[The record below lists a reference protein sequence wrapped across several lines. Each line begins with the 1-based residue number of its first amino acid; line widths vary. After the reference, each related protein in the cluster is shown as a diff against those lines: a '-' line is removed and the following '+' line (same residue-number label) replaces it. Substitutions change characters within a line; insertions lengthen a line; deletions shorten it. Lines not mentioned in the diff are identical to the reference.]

1 MDAAPRSCPVCESG
15 RSTFLIQ
22 VPPDYLDAHN
32 PIPEHEYL
40 YYRCSDCRAAFLS
53 PLPSDAELR
62 MYYEADAYHYDA
74 DAPPGELGG
83 FRRWHLN
90 VSRKIP
96 AERAGDHLDFG
107 CGPGYYMAYARS
119 LGWKS
124 TGVEYSE
131 KSARTARNRGFSV
144 VLESELATA
153 PEGSFDLVTMI
164 HSLEHLPDPSET
176 LSLLARKLRPGGVL
190 MVEVPYLDC
199 HEFGI
204 FGRHYSMIQ
213 APVHLQFFDDK
224 TMEYLAARAGLRLT
238 RQCNNTLTPVHY
250 VWSILNWSHHRFGL
264 ALSRRRKIMI
274 NILAFPL
281 VVIPA
286 GIASLCGLKGIAR
299 QYYFQA

>member
-1 MDAAPRSCPVCESG
+1 M
-15 RSTFLIQ
+15 FLIQ
-22 VPPDYLDAHN
+22 VPPDYLDSHN
-32 PIPEHEYL
+32 PIPEREYL
-40 YYRCSDCRAAFLS
+40 YYRCGDCSAAFLS
-53 PLPSDAELR
+53 PLPSDAEHR
-62 MYYEADAYHYDA
+62 TYYEADTYHYDS
-74 DAPPGELGG
+74 DSSPRELSA

-96 AERAGDHLDFG
+96 VKRAGDHLDFG

-131 KSARTARNRGFSV
+131 KGARAARDRGFPV
-144 VLESELATA
+144 VLESELATL
-153 PEGSFDLVTMI
+153 PDGSFDLVTMI
-164 HSLEHLPDPSET
+164 HSLEHLPDPGET

-199 HEFGI
+199 HEFGL
-204 FGRHYSMIQ
+204 FGRNYSMIQ
-213 APVHLQFFDDK
+213 APVHLQFFTDE
-224 TMEYLAARAGLRLT
+224 TMRYLAARAGLELT
-238 RQCNNTLTPVHY
+238 HQCNNTLTPVHY
-250 VWSILNWSHHRFGL
+250 VWSMLNWLHHRLGF
-264 ALSRRRKIMI
+264 ALSRRCKNTL

-286 GIASLCGLKGIAR
+286 GIASQCGLKGVAR